1 VSHLECDNAAEIVRM
16 HGMRGPLASVAVFAL
31 VCGWSVGARA
41 QAPALNVRRGVDAQD
56 CPDAARLAGDVAAI
70 RGPAAAAATTAYTVD
85 FTRDGQTFSAGIH
98 TGPTGANVRLLEAR
112 GQTCNALAH
121 AVAVTLAL
129 LFDSDKVESVDAK
142 PSPAGTPEPA
152 PTATSSPSPAPIPT
166 LVTPDMKPTGPTSP
180 ASASATSPR
189 SAPIATSSRSPPSP
203 EAPAPEVGKRRREA
217 TVALGTTG
225 LVGVLRPFSPGLS
238 GELGL
243 EIGRW
248 RTALGGLAVF
258 PQTLELGP
266 GTVRESLLG
275 GSMRACYAPW
285 RGDRLRFDV
294 CSGALIGAVKAD
306 GQGFTRNATQTQPWL
321 AVPLEV
327 AMAAF
332 AGPLGLELGAGAR
345 ASLQRP
351 DFSVDGLGVAYRSPL
366 VGATVSL
373 RAIGQWPW

>member
-1 VSHLECDNAAEIVRM
+1 M

-31 VCGWSVGARA
+31 VCGWSAGARA
-41 QAPALNVRRGVDAQD
+41 QAPPLNVRRGVDAQD
-56 CPDAARLAGDVAAI
+56 CPDATRLADDVAAI

-112 GQTCNALAH
+112 GQTCRALAH

-129 LFDSDKVESVDAK
+129 LFDSDKVESMDAK

-152 PTATSSPSPAPIPT
+152 PVTSSSPSAAPIATSSPSPAP
-166 LVTPDMKPTGPTSP
+166 
-180 ASASATSPR
+180 A
-189 SAPIATSSRSPPSP
+189 ATSSPSSAPVATASPSP
-203 EAPAPEVGKRRREA
+203 EAPTPDAGKRLREA
-217 TVALGTTG
+217 TLALGTTG
-225 LVGVLRPFSPGLS
+225 LFVVLRPFAPGLS

-243 EIGRW
+243 EIRRW
-248 RTALGGLAVF
+248 RAALGGLAVF

-266 GTVRESLLG
+266 GTVQESLLG
-275 GSMRACYAPW
+275 GSVRACYAPW
-285 RGDRLRFDV
+285 RGARLRFDV
-294 CSGALIGAVKAD
+294 CTGALIGAVKAD
-306 GQGFTRNATQTQPWL
+306 GQGFTRNAAQTRPWL
-321 AVPLEV
+321 AVPLEA
-327 AMAAF
+327 AMAVF
-332 AGPLGLELGAGAR
+332 AGPLGLELGAGGL

-373 RAIGQWPW
+373 RAIAQWPW